1 MLVVMSRGSRGIVC
15 TQRAEKRR
23 QAVLCA
29 LELLTAQVKLMPLV
43 LRVKVVSVDDVVTG
57 SGC

>member
-1 MLVVMSRGSRGIVC
+1 MVC
-15 TQRAEKRR
+15 TQRAEKGR

-29 LELLTAQVKLMPLV
+29 LELLVAQVELMPLV